1 MKYETIYTAK
11 NKHVIYYRFICEHCG
26 FVTPWYPIEIEREAA
41 ASSGTRKAWV
51 SEQAK
56 QDISTAAFA
65 AVQKRID
72 AIREQ
77 VEKGEYHIDYT
88 PVKDEGTSA
97 PTEWLFS
104 HYSCPQCKAYPSWML
119 PTLKKQTGFG
129 LSILLGLGLPGV
141 WFGAVL
147 LASTDWPKQLGGW
160 VFGIAV
166 GLFIIGLAAAKI
178 INTARINKQLKKQDE
193 PVKKLLPE
201 INWNGR

>member
-11 NKHVIYYRFICEHCG
+11 NKHVIYYRFTCEHCG
-26 FVTPWYPIEIEREAA
+26 STTPWYPIEIEREAA
-41 ASSGTRKAWV
+41 ASSGTRKTWV
-51 SEQAK
+51 SEQIK
-56 QDISTAAFA
+56 QDISATASA

-72 AIREQ
+72 TIREQ
-77 VEKGEYHIDYT
+77 VEKDEFHIDYT

-97 PTEWLFS
+97 LTEWIFS
-104 HYSCPQCKAYPSWML
+104 HYSCPSCKAYPSWVL
-119 PTLKKQTGFG
+119 PTLKKQTGSGF
-129 LSILLGLGLPGV
+129 SILLGLGLPGV
-141 WFGAVL
+141 WFSAIL

-166 GLFIIGLAAAKI
+166 GLFIIGLVSAGI
-178 INTARINKQLKKQDE
+178 INAARINKHLKKQDE